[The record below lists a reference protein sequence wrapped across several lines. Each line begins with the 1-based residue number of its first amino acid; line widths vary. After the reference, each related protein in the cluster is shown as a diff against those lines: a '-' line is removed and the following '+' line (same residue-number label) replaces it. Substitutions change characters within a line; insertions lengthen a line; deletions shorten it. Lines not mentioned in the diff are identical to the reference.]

1 MPGGRQEAL
10 LGAAFGVL
18 TVCDEA
24 PGGRG
29 ADRRVRCR
37 CQCGVTKTILV
48 TSLRSGRTRS
58 CGCAHWRSDADRTVS
73 ATATLALMLSP
84 LVVAQ
89 VAVIAF
95 VSGLTPAAFARSALE
110 GFLADA
116 DAAVA
121 RVQAVHRRRQPP
133 GATCEM
139 RLRITPETR
148 QQAEAVARQ
157 AEQTLTAVGLLAL
170 DVASRES
177 GSASLIAPAMLPVY
191 RPARLPG
198 IASRVGG
205 VGLHRPYWFQRKFPS
220 DDDDPD

>member
-10 LGAAFGVL
+10 LGAAFGHLV
-18 TVCDEA
+18 VVDES
-24 PGGRG
+24 PGGFRDQRRCTVACECG
-29 ADRRVRCR
+29 A
-37 CQCGVTKTILV
+37 TKVVLV
-48 TSLRSGRTRS
+48 ASLRSGLTRS
-58 CGCAHWRSDADRTVS
+58 CGCRRWRSDPERTVS

-95 VSGLTPAAFARSALE
+95 VSGLTSASFARSAVE
-110 GFLADA
+110 AFVDDA

-121 RVQAVHRRRQPP
+121 LVQAVHRRRQPA

-177 GSASLIAPAMLPVY
+177 GAASLIAPAMLPVY

>member
-58 CGCAHWRSDADRTVS
+58 CGCAHWRADPDRTVS
-73 ATATLALMLSP
+73 ATAHLALMVSP

-95 VSGLTPAAFARSALE
+95 VSGLTSASFARSAVE
-110 GFLADA
+110 TFVDDA

-121 RVQAVHRRRQPP
+121 LVQSVHRRRQPA

-139 RLRITPETR
+139 RLRVTPETR

-157 AEQTLTAVGLLAL
+157 AEQTLTVVGLMAL
-170 DVASRES
+170 HVASRES
-177 GSASLIAPAMLPVY
+177 GAASLIAPAMLPVY

-205 VGLHRPYWFQRKFPS
+205 VGLHRPVYWRRKFPG
-220 DDDDPD
+220 DDDDAD